1 MIYFMKVYY
10 MYGEYELLDIYIDKF
25 ININLENKYLNL
37 YEELADWED
46 KNELIELIKRRM
58 K

>member
-1 MIYFMKVYY
+1 MIYWIKMYY
-10 MYGEYELLDIYIDKF
+10 IYGEYELLNIYIDKF

-37 YEELADWED
+37 YNELADWED
-46 KNELIELIKRRM
+46 KSELIKYIKRRV

>member
-1 MIYFMKVYY
+1 MIYWIKVYY

-25 ININLENKYLNL
+25 ININLDNKYLNL
-37 YEELADWED
+37 RKELADWEN
-46 KNELIELIKRRM
+46 KSELIEYIKRRV

>member
-1 MIYFMKVYY
+1 

-37 YEELADWED
+37 RKELADWED
-46 KNELIELIKRRM
+46 KSELIEYIKRRV

>member
-1 MIYFMKVYY
+1 MIYFIKVYY

-25 ININLENKYLNL
+25 LKENLENKYLYL
-37 YEELADWED
+37 YEELADLED
-46 KNELIELIKRRM
+46 KSELIEYIKRRV